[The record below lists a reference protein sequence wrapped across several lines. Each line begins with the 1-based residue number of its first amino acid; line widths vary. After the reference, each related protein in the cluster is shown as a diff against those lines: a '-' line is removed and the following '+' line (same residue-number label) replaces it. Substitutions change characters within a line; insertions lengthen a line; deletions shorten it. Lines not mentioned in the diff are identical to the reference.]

1 MSIAIADENFFN
13 KGLKLFKDKKYEDA
27 RFMFER
33 GIVFN
38 PKDSNSY
45 LYLAKIYNIQEDQDK
60 EEKNLEAT
68 LLIEPNNE
76 EAILMSMKIA
86 LERSNYSKV
95 KDLSNTFSKVCKKL
109 CNENKEI
116 LDTLANIEPKKMSL
130 DKNLNKIL
138 IIDFGSQFTQL
149 IARRIRESGV
159 YSEIISHKKVKNKN
173 IDNSIKG
180 IILSGGP
187 LNVYQINKYSFDKR
201 IIENQIPVLGIC
213 FGHQILSKLNGGRV
227 KQSKYREFG
236 LANIRKKRESILTKN
251 FFNKKN
257 INKVWMS
264 HADQVSKLPKN
275 FNVIASSQN
284 SKFAIIEN
292 KKKNFYGVQFHPE
305 VTHTENGKKLIN
317 NFIFLICKIK
327 RNWSSKDQKIKLI
340 KDVQNLVGK
349 NKVICALSG
358 GVDSSV
364 VAQLL
369 NKAIGKNLFCIFV
382 NTGLLRKNEEIQV
395 VKTFKKKL
403 KINLIYVNAENEFL
417 RKLNNVSDP
426 EKKRKIIG
434 NLFIKIFE
442 RYAKRIKNVKFLA
455 QGTLYPDLIESKSV
469 TGSQTSKI
477 KSHHNVGGLP
487 KKMKLKLVEP
497 LKFLFKDEV
506 RKLGLELKLSKEII
520 SRHPFPGPGL
530 AIRMPG
536 IITKEKIKILK
547 EADNYF
553 IQALREHNLYNKI
566 WQAYAALLPVKT
578 VGVMGDNRTYE
589 YLCLLRAITSED
601 GMTADFYDFKKS
613 FIQMISNKIVNSIRG
628 VNRVVYDVTS
638 KPPSTIELE

>member
-1 MSIAIADENFFN
+1 
-13 KGLKLFKDKKYEDA
+13 
-27 RFMFER
+27 
-33 GIVFN
+33 
-38 PKDSNSY
+38 
-45 LYLAKIYNIQEDQDK
+45 
-60 EEKNLEAT
+60 
-68 LLIEPNNE
+68 
-76 EAILMSMKIA
+76 
-86 LERSNYSKV
+86 
-95 KDLSNTFSKVCKKL
+95 
-109 CNENKEI
+109 
-116 LDTLANIEPKKMSL
+116 MSL
-130 DKNLNKIL
+130 DQNLDKIL

-149 IARRIRESGV
+149 IARRTRELGV
-159 YSEIISHKKVKNKN
+159 FSEIISHKKIKLKD
-173 IDNSIKG
+173 IDQTIKG

-187 LNVYQINKYSFDKR
+187 LNVYQINKYSFDKK
-201 IIENQIPVLGIC
+201 IINLNIPILGIC
-213 FGHQILSKLNGGRV
+213 FGHQILSKLNGGSV
-227 KQSKYREFG
+227 KQSKHREFG
-236 LANIRKKRESILTKN
+236 LANIYKKKESLLTKN
-251 FFNKKN
+251 FFNKQK
-257 INKVWMS
+257 IKKVWMS

-275 FNVIASSQN
+275 FTVIASSTN
-284 SKFAIIEN
+284 SKFAIVEN
-292 KKKNFYGVQFHPE
+292 KLKKFYGIQFHPE
-305 VTHTENGKKLIN
+305 VTHTENGKKLIS

-327 RNWSSKDQKIKLI
+327 RNWSSKDQKIQLI
-340 KDVQNLVGK
+340 KEVKDQVGSE
-349 NKVICALSG
+349 KVICALSG

-369 NKAIGKNLFCIFV
+369 NKAIGKKLYCIFV
-382 NTGLLRKNEEIQV
+382 NTGLLRKNEEVQV
-395 VKTFKKKL
+395 VQTFKKRL
-403 KINLIYVNAENEFL
+403 KMNLIYVNAEKEFL
-417 RKLNNVSDP
+417 KKLNNVSDP

-442 RYAKRIKNVKFLA
+442 RYAKKIKNVKFLA

-506 RKLGLELKLSKEII
+506 RKLGLELNLSKDII

-536 IITKEKIKILK
+536 MITNDKIKILK
-547 EADNYF
+547 EADYYF
-553 IQALREHNLYNKI
+553 IQALKDHGLYHKI

-601 GMTADFYDFKKS
+601 GMTADFYEFKKS
-613 FIQMISNKIVNSIRG
+613 FMETISNQIVNSIRG
-628 VNRVVYDVTS
+628 INRVVYDITS

>member
-1 MSIAIADENFFN
+1 
-13 KGLKLFKDKKYEDA
+13 
-27 RFMFER
+27 
-33 GIVFN
+33 
-38 PKDSNSY
+38 
-45 LYLAKIYNIQEDQDK
+45 
-60 EEKNLEAT
+60 
-68 LLIEPNNE
+68 
-76 EAILMSMKIA
+76 
-86 LERSNYSKV
+86 
-95 KDLSNTFSKVCKKL
+95 
-109 CNENKEI
+109 
-116 LDTLANIEPKKMSL
+116 MSL
-130 DKNLNKIL
+130 DQNLDKIL

-149 IARRIRESGV
+149 IARRIRELGV
-159 YSEIISHKKVKNKN
+159 FSEIISHKKIKIKDV
-173 IDNSIKG
+173 DGSIRG

-187 LNVYQINKYSFDKR
+187 LNVDQINKYSFDKK
-201 IIENQIPVLGIC
+201 IINSNIPILGIC
-213 FGHQILSKLNGGRV
+213 FGHQMLSKLNGGKV
-227 KQSKYREFG
+227 KQSKHREFG
-236 LANIRKKRESILTKN
+236 LANIYKKNESLLTKN
-251 FFNKKN
+251 FFNKQKFK
-257 INKVWMS
+257 KVWMS

-275 FNVIASSQN
+275 FKVVASSTN
-284 SKFAIIEN
+284 SKFAIVEN
-292 KKKNFYGVQFHPE
+292 KLKKFYGIQFHPE
-305 VTHTENGKKLIN
+305 VTHTQNGKKLIS

-327 RNWSSKDQKIKLI
+327 RNWSSKDQKIQLI
-340 KDVQNLVGK
+340 KEVKDQVGSE
-349 NKVICALSG
+349 KVICALSG

-369 NKAIGKNLFCIFV
+369 NKAIGKKLYCIFV
-382 NTGLLRKNEEIQV
+382 NTGLLRKNEEVQV
-395 VKTFKKKL
+395 VQTFKKRL
-403 KINLIYVNAENEFL
+403 KMNLIYVNAEKEFL
-417 RKLNNVSDP
+417 KKLHNVSDP

-442 RYAKRIKNVKFLA
+442 RYAKKIKNVKFLA

-506 RKLGLELKLSKEII
+506 RKLGLELNLSKDII

-536 IITKEKIKILK
+536 LITNEKIKILK
-547 EADNYF
+547 KADYYF
-553 IQALREHNLYNKI
+553 IQALRDHGLYHKI

-601 GMTADFYDFKKS
+601 GMTADFYEFKKS
-613 FIQMISNKIVNSIRG
+613 FMQTISNKIVNSIRG
-628 VNRVVYDVTS
+628 INRVVYDVTS

>member
-1 MSIAIADENFFN
+1 
-13 KGLKLFKDKKYEDA
+13 
-27 RFMFER
+27 
-33 GIVFN
+33 
-38 PKDSNSY
+38 
-45 LYLAKIYNIQEDQDK
+45 
-60 EEKNLEAT
+60 
-68 LLIEPNNE
+68 
-76 EAILMSMKIA
+76 
-86 LERSNYSKV
+86 
-95 KDLSNTFSKVCKKL
+95 
-109 CNENKEI
+109 
-116 LDTLANIEPKKMSL
+116 MSL
-130 DKNLNKIL
+130 DQSLNKIL

-149 IARRIRESGV
+149 IARRIRELGV
-159 YSEIISHKKVKNKN
+159 FSEIVSHKKIKIRD
-173 IDNSIKG
+173 IDETIKG

-187 LNVYQINKYSFDKR
+187 LNVYQINKYSFDKK
-201 IIENQIPVLGIC
+201 IINLNIPILGIC

-227 KQSKYREFG
+227 KQSKHREFG
-236 LANIRKKRESILTKN
+236 LANIYKKNASLLTKN
-251 FFNKKN
+251 FFNKKLK
-257 INKVWMS
+257 KVWMS
-264 HADQVSKLPKN
+264 HADQVSKIPNGFKI
-275 FNVIASSQN
+275 VASSEN
-284 SKFAIIEN
+284 SKFAIVEN
-292 KKKNFYGVQFHPE
+292 NEKKFYGVQFHPE
-305 VTHTENGKKLIN
+305 VTHTENGKKIIS

-327 RNWSSKDQKIKLI
+327 RNWSSKDQKIQLI
-340 KDVQNLVGK
+340 REVKQQVGS

-369 NKAIGKNLFCIFV
+369 NKAIGKKLFCIFV

-395 VKTFKKKL
+395 VQTFKKRL
-403 KINLIYVNAENEFL
+403 KINLIYVDAEKEFL
-417 RKLNNVSDP
+417 KKLKNVSDP

-442 RYAKRIKNVKFLA
+442 RYAKKIKNVKFLA
-455 QGTLYPDLIESKSV
+455 QGTLYPDLIESRSV

-487 KKMKLKLVEP
+487 KRMKLQLVEP

-506 RKLGLELKLSKEII
+506 RKLGLELNLNKDII

-536 IITKEKIKILK
+536 IITNEKIKILK
-547 EADNYF
+547 EADYYF
-553 IQALREHNLYNKI
+553 IQALKEHGLYHKI

-601 GMTADFYDFKKS
+601 GMTADFYEFKKS
-613 FIQMISNKIVNSIRG
+613 FMQIISNKIVNSIRG
-628 VNRVVYDVTS
+628 INRVVYDITS

>member
-1 MSIAIADENFFN
+1 
-13 KGLKLFKDKKYEDA
+13 
-27 RFMFER
+27 
-33 GIVFN
+33 
-38 PKDSNSY
+38 
-45 LYLAKIYNIQEDQDK
+45 
-60 EEKNLEAT
+60 
-68 LLIEPNNE
+68 
-76 EAILMSMKIA
+76 
-86 LERSNYSKV
+86 
-95 KDLSNTFSKVCKKL
+95 
-109 CNENKEI
+109 
-116 LDTLANIEPKKMSL
+116 MSL
-130 DKNLNKIL
+130 DQNLDKVV

-149 IARRIRESGV
+149 IARRIRELGV
-159 YSEIISHKKVKNKN
+159 FSEIVSHKK
-173 IDNSIKG
+173 IKTSGINQSVRG

-187 LNVYQINKYSFDKR
+187 LNVYQINKYSFDKK
-201 IIENQIPVLGIC
+201 ILELNIPILGIC

-227 KQSKYREFG
+227 RQSKHREFG
-236 LANIRKKRESILTKN
+236 LANIFKKRDSLLTKN
-251 FFNKKN
+251 FYGVKKT
-257 INKVWMS
+257 KEVWMS

-275 FNVIASSQN
+275 FQVIASSTN
-284 SKFAIIEN
+284 SKYAIVEN
-292 KKKNFYGVQFHPE
+292 KLKKYYGVQFHPE
-305 VTHTENGKKLIN
+305 VTHTENGKKLIS
-317 NFIFLICKIK
+317 NFVFLICKIK
-327 RNWSSKDQKIKLI
+327 KNWSSKDQKIKLI
-340 KDVQNLVGK
+340 NEVRDQVGSH
-349 NKVICALSG
+349 KVICALSG

-369 NKAIGKNLFCIFV
+369 NNAIGKKLYCIFV
-382 NTGLLRKNEEIQV
+382 NTGLLRKDEETQV
-395 VKTFKKKL
+395 VQTFKKRL
-403 KINLIYVNAENEFL
+403 KMNLIYVNAENEFL
-417 RKLNNVSDP
+417 GKLKNVSDP

-442 RYAKRIKNVKFLA
+442 RYAKKIKDVKFLA

-487 KKMKLKLVEP
+487 KKMNLKLVEP

-536 IITKEKIKILK
+536 NITNEKIKILK
-547 EADNYF
+547 EADYYF
-553 IQALREHNLYNKI
+553 IQALKDHGLYHKI

-601 GMTADFYDFKKS
+601 GMTADFFEFRKS
-613 FIQMISNKIVNSIRG
+613 FMQTISNKIVNSIRG
-628 VNRVVYDVTS
+628 INRVVYDVTS